1 MDTLGNNSN
10 SINSQDDWLTCAE
23 LATHL
28 VVSRTMAR
36 RIASSCYA
44 GHLYKGRLFTVKK
57 SGTGAYLTLA
67 SSLSASPLL
76 SVYSDSDFLLQVEFP
91 FCDRIYLK
99 SIDKKTHTN

>member
-57 SGTGAYLTLA
+57 SSTGGLSHFSVLSICFA
-67 SSLSASPLL
+67 SALCSLRFGFSPAS
-76 SVYSDSDFLLQVEFP
+76 
-91 FCDRIYLK
+91 RIPIL
-99 SIDKKTHTN
+99 